1 MHGQDGQGQI
11 VRQGAVAA
19 GHEVTVSAAVEILAT
34 GGNAVDAALAACFA
48 ACVVEPVLASIGG
61 GGFATIRTDEDH
73 QVFDFFA
80 QTPRR
85 RAPKSDEAFFEI
97 EADFG
102 ETTQAF
108 HIGVGAAATP
118 GFVPGLYALWSRH
131 GSLPMSEIVAPAV
144 QAAREGVAV
153 NEYQAYLLGV
163 VSPIYRHDPASRR
176 IFGGASRHSLLATGE
191 ILQNPE
197 LADVFEHIAEVG
209 VSTVIEGDLASRM
222 IDCCRAHGG
231 HLGAEDFA
239 TYAVHERE
247 PLIVEHAGA
256 RLFTNPPPSSGGVL
270 IAFALAMIDALP
282 IGGPSGPSL
291 ADWAAVLDVTRRA
304 RMSVSG
310 DLPDALAE
318 LLDPDTR
325 RAFAASLTENPL
337 APRGTTHISVIDRND
352 MAVAVTLSNGE
363 GCGVII
369 PGCGF
374 MLNNMLG
381 EEDINPGG
389 LGRWQEN
396 RRMASMMAPSILEQ
410 ADGGLTAL
418 GSGGSNRIR
427 TAMTQVINRLN
438 RPGSTLED
446 SIAAPRSH
454 VEGETFFFEDPD
466 GQDVDRANV
475 SARSDVIDFKPFR
488 APSMFFGGVH
498 AVRRLP
504 DGSIEAAGDP
514 RRAGCAHVVD
524 A

>member
-1 MHGQDGQGQI
+1 MN
-11 VRQGAVAA
+11 RNPAKGAVAT
-19 GHEVTVSAAVEILAT
+19 GHAATAEAAAFALRE
-34 GGNAVDAALAACFA
+34 GGNAFDAAIAAHWT
-48 ACVVEPVLASIGG
+48 ACVAEPVLTSLGG
-61 GGFATIRTDEDH
+61 GGFLLAQQDNG
-73 QVFDFFA
+73 QACVYDFFA
-80 QTPRR
+80 QTPVHKR
-85 RAPKSDEAFFEI
+85 PGTEI
-97 EADFG
+97 DFHPIHADFG
-102 ETTQAF
+102 TTLQEF
-108 HIGVGAAATP
+108 HIGYGAVATP
-118 GFVPGLYALWSRH
+118 GTVRGLFAIHEDL
-131 GSLPMSEIVAPAV
+131 GSLPMPVLMEPAV
-144 QAAREGVAV
+144 ELARKGLRVNRLQAYIMDIVRPVYLATPQAAQRFTSPSKQGSLVGEG
-153 NEYQAYLLGV
+153 ETLYL
-163 VSPIYRHDPASRR
+163 
-176 IFGGASRHSLLATGE
+176 
-191 ILQNPE
+191 PE
-197 LADVFEHIAEVG
+197 LADTLLALGHEGERLFY
-209 VSTVIEGDLASRM
+209 EGDIAM
-222 IDCCRAHGG
+222 EIDSACRSAGG
-231 HLGAEDFA
+231 HLRREDLA
-239 TYAVHERE
+239 RYRVIKRD
-247 PLIVEHAGA
+247 PLRIKYRGSEF
-256 RLFTNPPPSSGGVL
+256 LTNPPPSSGGLL
-270 IAFALAMIDALP
+270 IGFALKLLEKLVAEGILIDSTE
-282 IGGPSGPSL
+282 G
-291 ADWAAVLDVTRRA
+291 
-304 RMSVSG
+304 VSR
-310 DLPDALAE
+310 LAE
-318 LLDPDTR
+318 VMHATNEARLDSIGNDSLNEQLLDPELLRRYQDQVRDRT
-325 RAFAASLTENPL
+325 RAF
-337 APRGTTHISVIDRND
+337 RGTTHISVIDRND